1 MDDKTFEKCL
11 NIAQR
16 HVDFLKEHRED
27 GVFSKEENDELIADY
42 ERKIKKGRSL
52 LEESHL

>member
-11 NIAQR
+11 DIAQR
-16 HVDFLKEHRED
+16 HFDFLKEHRED

-42 ERKIKKGRSL
+42 EREIKKGRSL